1 MYYPKCGKIVDEGVK
16 FCPYCGES
24 LVKSE
29 NKTSNTSS
37 TNKNFTNNVNNNS
50 TTNKTKKRKKEG
62 FLKNTSTSKKCC
74 YVFIILLILF
84 LIVCIPYVIQY
95 NQNREDVPSFDQIEL
110 DALDIDGDGYLTFD
124 EAKEY
129 GNTTPESKLLEFF
142 NQADHNKNNLLKGD
156 EFDTFTY
163 SVDKYEHPEVKKSK
177 PITSNSN
184 SKSSSSDYRS
194 RTSPEYELWEEEE
207 IVEYDEYGKPVY
219 VCVYYTSGDKYF
231 DPGVYTAIGNDYSGW
246 DYEYEGSNWR
256 AMFN

>member
-1 MYYPKCGKIVDEGVK
+1 MYCPKCGKIVDEEVK
-16 FCPYCGES
+16 FCPYCGKS

-29 NKTSNTSS
+29 NKTSNTSF
-37 TNKNFTNNVNNNS
+37 TNANFTNNVNNNS
-50 TTNKTKKRKKEG
+50 TTTKKKEKG
-62 FLKNTSTSKKCC
+62 RSGAKICC
-74 YVFIILLILF
+74 YVFIVLLIVF
-84 LIVCIPYVIQY
+84 MAAYVIDY
-95 NQNREDVPSFDQIEL
+95 NIDRENVFSFNDL

-177 PITSNSN
+177 PSTSNSN
-184 SKSSSSDYRS
+184 SKSSSSSSKSSSDYRS